1 MAFSSTITDKT
12 VFGNKR
18 RHTGT
23 FSCSSAAGGDIDT
36 GLRKCEFLN
45 VIVNTSAIASSAG
58 VAVVNETLPVAGS
71 AVTIV
76 TASSAAGYWEATG
89 Y

>member
-1 MAFSSTITDKT
+1 MAFASTITDKT

-18 RHTGT
+18 RHSGT
-23 FSCSSAAGGDIDT
+23 FSCASVAGGDIDT
-36 GLRKCEFLN
+36 GLRRCES
-45 VIVNTSAIASSAG
+45 VNLTHKGSAVVASAP
-58 VAVVNETLPVAGS
+58 VVNETLPCAGS

-76 TASSAAGYWEATG
+76 TVSSAAGYWEATG